1 MQEILK
7 REDNP
12 YTTLTASVESDGR
25 TVYLYLNPIEGIEA
39 ASKAVWVMNLIP
51 APEDDSESMSRGQAP
66 MQRKAACRHPAGLIL
81 PSADEMD
88 LVWFSEGT
96 AVSLF
101 IDGEIAAVI
110 PPFAGQDGFYG
121 FSREA
126 IAPDNGTFPMPSG
139 MQERG
144 EENLEY
150 WNRRTQKTFWKDFR
164 DQLLAEYETAFG
176 THTGYYILD
185 GGKFPAMA
193 MAEFTIPESYL
204 ENEADAKKPG
214 KLFATVGMSAQNMPA
229 VELHVKNPEPLFRI
243 ELVTIRDEP
252 HPWFIDIMARTAL
265 FPWRST
271 TWIGPGHSI
280 QFQRKEPFS
289 DFLIAEPHLISDK
302 PLISAFDKIPRTIL
316 EGRYARTLLFAV
328 PVDSDDIRV
337 ANVRGRQRLLQK
349 IKLLDR
355 F

>member
-25 TVYLYLNPIEGIEA
+25 TVYLYLNPIEGVQTE
-39 ASKAVWVMNLIP
+39 SKAVWIMNLSP
-51 APEDDSESMSRGQAP
+51 APDDDSQAMAAGRAP
-66 MQRKAACRHPAGLIL
+66 MQKKSACRHPAGLML
-81 PSADEMD
+81 PSAEEMD

-96 AVSLF
+96 GVSLF

-110 PPFAGQDGFYG
+110 PPFGGQDGFYG

-126 IAPDNGTFPMPSG
+126 TAPDNGTFPMPGG
-139 MQERG
+139 MRERA

-164 DQLLAEYETAFG
+164 DQLLGQYETAFG
-176 THTGYYILD
+176 PHSGYYVLD

-193 MAEFTIPESYL
+193 LAEFTLPELYFQ
-204 ENEADAKKPG
+204 NPGDKPV
-214 KLFATVGMSAQNMPA
+214 KIFATIGMSAQNMPG

-243 ELVTIRDEP
+243 ELVTIRDEA
-252 HPWFIDIMARTAL
+252 HPWFIDAMARTAL
-265 FPWRST
+265 LPWRST
-271 TWIGPGHSI
+271 NWIGPGHTI
-280 QFQRKEPFS
+280 QFQRSEPYS
-289 DFLIAEPHLISDK
+289 DFLIAEPHIISDK
-302 PLISAFDKIPRTIL
+302 PLGAAFEKLPDAML
-316 EGRYARTLLFAV
+316 DGRYARTLLFAV
-328 PVDSDDIRV
+328 PVSSDDLRV
-337 ANVRGRQRLLQK
+337 ANVRGRQRLLEK